1 MKRFIINFIKVM
13 ILFCSVSTLSAQDF
27 VYEAKSPAFGGE
39 VFNYQWMLNSA
50 NAQNTISA
58 ETNSLLSNAAGN
70 TVDEFASNLQRQIL
84 NQISRELI
92 SDQFG
97 ESGLEEGSYN
107 IGGFQIDVSPTNEG
121 LSISILDTNTGD
133 QTLVVVPYF

>member
-1 MKRFIINFIKVM
+1 MKLFIISSLKAM
-13 ILFCSVSTLSAQDF
+13 ILLCSVTTLTAQDL
-27 VYEAKSPAFGGE
+27 VYEAKNPAFGGE

-50 NAQNTISA
+50 NAQNTITA
-58 ETNSLLSNAAGN
+58 ETNSLLTNSAGN
-70 TVDEFASNLQRQIL
+70 TVDEFANNLQRQIL

-121 LSISILDTNTGD
+121 LSISILDTSTGD